1 MIQSGRI
8 LFPAVSATSPIF
20 EYLLSE
26 SFLGKPLLQTA
37 EVEKQIPFAHK
48 VSAAVYILTASGLVD
63 Y

>member
-1 MIQSGRI
+1 MIQSGWV
-8 LFPAVSATSPIF
+8 LFPAVSATPPVF
-20 EYLLSE
+20 KYLLSE

-48 VSAAVYILTASGLVD
+48 VSAAVFILAVSIAIN